1 MKLLREKRN
10 KKKRRIYEGNSYK
23 KLSKEKIKKYIKQ
36 CNSKFRF
43 FVAYS
48 RKKDKQKNLC
58 I

>member
-1 MKLLREKRN
+1 MKLLREKKN

-23 KLSKEKIKKYIKQ
+23 KFSKEKVKKYIKQ

-43 FVAYS
+43 FVTYS
-48 RKKDKQKNLC
+48 RKKDEQKSLY